1 MKAIRLH
8 RGHRLSLTDGEFEAL
23 RRLVE
28 LGINDIE
35 SAVGVDLT
43 EGMSL
48 AGRRGL
54 NSIMRH
60 RLAEVDD
67 RRKEG

>member
-28 LGINDIE
+28 LGILE
-35 SAVGVDLT
+35 
-43 EGMSL
+43 EQQP
-48 AGRRGL
+48 
-54 NSIMRH
+54 
-60 RLAEVDD
+60 
-67 RRKEG
+67 